1 MLALT
6 LRTLGRNVQTNI
18 QNGEK
23 IMANHKTFSEQD
35 VINAANEL
43 KSQNKPINGNSL
55 RRLVGS
61 GRPSTLIEMY
71 ESLVTKGNINV
82 PVITEESDN
91 VTMEC
96 HDLPSE
102 IKEELELGL
111 QAISNMIS
119 RCNDIAHHVVES
131 RLNKAVEEAKD
142 ARIAAETLV
151 EEAAKREEQA
161 YEEAETYKDE
171 IEVLDANVTD
181 LDKQNVSITHQLETS
196 TNKID
201 ELQAQLD
208 AANKALIKVNKDLA
222 KADKNNNE
230 SEAKYEVALQYLE
243 EAKKEVNSLKNEA
256 KKQNETIIN
265 QTKDLGEANGK
276 VTALTEQLTET
287 KTLLNTTLTAN
298 FVVNG
303 DKHALEEK
311 LSSAEKKLAEYV
323 TKEESTNGKK
333 KSQTS

>member
-1 MLALT
+1 
-6 LRTLGRNVQTNI
+6 
-18 QNGEK
+18 
-23 IMANHKTFSEQD
+23 MANHKTFTDQD

-43 KSQNKPINGNSL
+43 KAQNKPVNGNSL

-82 PVITEESDN
+82 PAVLEESDN

-111 QAISNMIS
+111 QAITNMIS

-131 RLNKAVEEAKD
+131 RLNKAVEEAKN
-142 ARIAAETLV
+142 ARIAAETQV
-151 EEAAKREEQA
+151 EEAAKREELA
-161 YEEAETYKDE
+161 YEEAETYKEE
-171 IEVLDANVTD
+171 IEQLETNVAD
-181 LDKQNVSITHQLETS
+181 LDKQNVNLTHQLETS

-201 ELQAQLD
+201 ELQSQLD
-208 AANKALIKVNKDLA
+208 AANKELIKVNKDLV
-222 KADKNNNE
+222 KANKDKDAAETKHE
-230 SEAKYEVALQYLE
+230 SVSDQLTEV
-243 EAKKEVNSLKNEA
+243 KKEVTSLKNEA
-256 KKQNETIIN
+256 KKQTSTI
-265 QTKDLGEANGK
+265 QKQASDLGEAVGK
-276 VTALTEQLTET
+276 VTALTEQLAET
-287 KTLLNTTLTAN
+287 KTLLNTTLNAN

-311 LSSAEKKLAEYV
+311 LSSAEKNLAELS
-323 TKEESTNGKK
+323 KQK
-333 KSQTS
+333 Q